1 MDPELLIAYR
11 AGIAK
16 GYPPRDLVL
25 LAVHFDAPNAAH
37 YCPWLPAS
45 RPRLPWCYGARTKAE
60 AFALL
65 GDADRA
71 RATEAYAHV
80 RLEDVFVIH
89 VVEDGQLRF
98 APERRP
104 QR

>member
-1 MDPELLIAYR
+1 MDQDLLIAYR

-25 LAVHFDAPNAAH
+25 LAVHLDAPNATH
-37 YCPWLPAS
+37 YCPSLPANG
-45 RPRLPWCYGARTKAE
+45 PRLPWCFGARTKSE

-65 GDADRA
+65 SDADRA
-71 RATEAYAHV
+71 RASEAYAGM

-89 VVEDGQLRF
+89 VVEDGHLRF